1 MTVVAEITVDLF
13 DLPLSELLSDASR
26 GKVVF
31 ETVVPTGEEHLPF
44 VWSHSRGDN
53 GFERQVRDSELVDEV
68 VPLDSV
74 DEYTLYRVSWER
86 SLGEFFDALA
96 DTNGAL
102 LSASGTD
109 QWRFRLRF
117 AEHHELA
124 RFHARCRAQGMP
136 IQLERVS
143 TVAGDYHAS
152 ETPGLT
158 HKQRDALL
166 IALEQ
171 GYFSIPRQTSMAEI
185 ATQLG
190 ISEQSASERIRR
202 GTETLLQTSLFTCQG
217 HGRVDADTTRKESS
231 G

>member
-1 MTVVAEITVDLF
+1 MTVVAEITVALF
-13 DLPLSELLSDASR
+13 DLPLCQLLSDASQE
-26 GKVVF
+26 KLVF
-31 ETVVPTGEEHLPF
+31 ETVVPTGEERLPF
-44 VWSHSRGDN
+44 VWSRAGDDDT
-53 GFERQVRDSELVDEV
+53 FEREARDSELVAEA

-74 DEYTLYRVSWER
+74 DECTLYRVSWER
-86 SLGEFFDALA
+86 SLGAFFEALA

-102 LSASGTD
+102 LAASGTD

-124 RFHARCRAQGMP
+124 RFQARCRERGVP
-136 IQLERVS
+136 VQLKRVS
-143 TVAGDYHAS
+143 TVGGDYHAS

-171 GYFSIPRQTSMAEI
+171 GYFSIPRQTSLAEI

-217 HGRVDADTTRKESS
+217 HERVDADTTRKESS